1 MDNLKLNYFTGM
13 IRITG
18 FKMYEPDDKTEF
30 LSFDTLKVNLEHLQL
45 ETFTGYAAKYAGI
58 NKLDGLFN
66 SQIIL
71 DGNIKEAEKSLLSG
85 YIEIL
90 DFVME
95 DKNNKKFLGAKRMDC
110 ILKEL
115 DAENMSV
122 IIDSLTLT
130 EPYVYFELDTSTN
143 NYFEIFSIK
152 QDTGATA
159 ETAGITVDTAY
170 SDNPDSIYWAV
181 NFIRISDGII
191 DYTDNLTGEPFDYYL
206 SEITMDADSIE
217 STSDWVDLYAEMLL
231 NKRGT
236 LKAEVGL
243 NPSNP
248 LDIKLD
254 YVITDFQLGDLNIY
268 SRYYMG
274 FPIVYG
280 DLYYKSDT
288 KIESGQLTS
297 ENKLVI
303 KNVELGNKSGGL
315 YKLPL
320 KFALFLLKDRHGVIN
335 LDIPVRGDLN
345 DPRVSVGKIVWNTF
359 KNLIIKVAAAPFDF
373 LSGLLK
379 VDPNDIKSIEF
390 DYLDTTLTAKK
401 QRQLDLLLEL
411 EQKKEGLGIELV
423 YFNDIEIEK
432 EIIAM
437 DEVGKMFYVETGI
450 NYMVDENAFRQFIHT
465 KLPDDTLELKKTCL
479 RIADP
484 VLVDSLA
491 KVFADK
497 RYSVVNNYLSV
508 ANDSTMIRSSVSNP
522 KAPKNGGSKPI
533 FEVKYTMKEEETGDE

>member
-18 FKMYEPDDKTEF
+18 LKMYEPDDKTEF

-248 LDIKLD
+248 LDI
-254 YVITDFQLGDLNIY
+254 
-268 SRYYMG
+268 
-274 FPIVYG
+274 
-280 DLYYKSDT
+280 
-288 KIESGQLTS
+288 
-297 ENKLVI
+297 
-303 KNVELGNKSGGL
+303 
-315 YKLPL
+315 
-320 KFALFLLKDRHGVIN
+320 
-335 LDIPVRGDLN
+335 
-345 DPRVSVGKIVWNTF
+345 
-359 KNLIIKVAAAPFDF
+359 IIICCFH
-373 LSGLLK
+373 
-379 VDPNDIKSIEF
+379 N
-390 DYLDTTLTAKK
+390 
-401 QRQLDLLLEL
+401 
-411 EQKKEGLGIELV
+411 
-423 YFNDIEIEK
+423 
-432 EIIAM
+432 
-437 DEVGKMFYVETGI
+437 
-450 NYMVDENAFRQFIHT
+450 
-465 KLPDDTLELKKTCL
+465 
-479 RIADP
+479 
-484 VLVDSLA
+484 
-491 KVFADK
+491 
-497 RYSVVNNYLSV
+497 
-508 ANDSTMIRSSVSNP
+508 
-522 KAPKNGGSKPI
+522 
-533 FEVKYTMKEEETGDE
+533 